1 MNQYLPKYVLLID
14 ILFLVMV
21 NFIECIYN
29 RYLEKDE
36 AGLVRSTFT
45 EVYNLAVGRSGDE
58 AAELGLQSIS
68 LSLSFSLSLSLF
80 LFASVSF
87 YLSLTLS

>member
-1 MNQYLPKYVLLID
+1 MFFNSRVVPVFMLWLPKISGLSK
-14 ILFLVMV
+14 FLVMV

-58 AAELGLQSIS
+58 AAELGLQIIS
-68 LSLSFSLSLSLF
+68 PLLSLSRL
-80 LFASVSF
+80 
-87 YLSLTLS
+87 